1 MDKNVMKADQLDPSI
16 DGHVTYFGTLW
27 KEFPSLKEKFYNR
40 SSSTLVKL
48 INYFNLIDCMQF
60 LNRFKI
66 LETKL
71 SHESTSFYLFLS
83 VFITSMTPGSK
94 QVPSMLQKQR
104 G

>member
-1 MDKNVMKADQLDPSI
+1 MKVDQFNPSMDC
-16 DGHVTYFGTLW
+16 HVKYFGTLW

-60 LNRFKI
+60 FNRFKI
-66 LETKL
+66 LETIL
-71 SHESTSFYLFLS
+71 SLESTSFYLVPS
-83 VFITSMTPGSK
+83 VFIASMTPGSK

>member
-1 MDKNVMKADQLDPSI
+1 MDKNVMKADLCDSSI
-16 DGHVTYFGTLW
+16 DSHVKYFGILW
-27 KEFPSLKEKFYNR
+27 EEFPSLKEKFYNR
-40 SSSTLVKL
+40 SSSALVKL

-66 LETKL
+66 LEIKL
-71 SHESTSFYLFLS
+71 RLESTSFYLVPS
-83 VFITSMTPGSK
+83 VFVTSMTPGSK